1 MCYVRNNTLIPAPP
15 PVLHAAA
22 AAAAAAAAPS
32 VTQETDSESFAA
44 LLDSA
49 VAHVAR
55 KQQQQISQRSASLSS
70 NASAGS
76 TDSHGLPP
84 QQGGAMSLMDELL
97 MDSFPFDDSW
107 LSPTDAGSDS
117 AIATA
122 SANPTDFSLFGD
134 ASVAVLGDL
143 GGFAPSVPAQP
154 QPQPQPQPSA
164 QAQRQMLLQQRAI
177 LDSLK
182 SKPPVSSVVSP
193 PPSASPSDE
202 MTFGT
207 SPESFKSDGARAAAL
222 SIGKKRPFEH
232 MNDQRS
238 SDATD
243 SLANPPNAAA
253 SRKSSKKSAKARDR
267 MKKFFSEQELMSR
280 IKSLEMQLNESHRA
294 MLAQMTRS

>member
-84 QQGGAMSLMDELL
+84 QQGGAMSLMDVLL

-143 GGFAPSVPAQP
+143 GGFAPSVPAQ
-154 QPQPQPQPSA
+154 
-164 QAQRQMLLQQRAI
+164 AQRQMLLQQRAI

-207 SPESFKSDGARAAAL
+207 SPESFKSDGARAAVL

-232 MNDQRS
+232 MNDHRS

-253 SRKSSKKSAKARDR
+253 SRKSSKKSAK
-267 MKKFFSEQELMSR
+267 
-280 IKSLEMQLNESHRA
+280 
-294 MLAQMTRS
+294 